1 MAGVTSG
8 WRKDFSGDQH
18 LNSALE
24 AFSAALKKT
33 SKTKE
38 PENWSAR
45 QDGIGSVLQEMGERR
60 KDPALMAQAITA
72 QRGALKI
79 DQQIKSAN
87 LRQGWNNL
95 GNALQTLGMLTKD
108 PDKLRE
114 AEDALTIAL
123 ALENKEEDPLEWES
137 TKNNLAVAQRWLGA
151 ITNDTAKLQEAQN
164 AYSACED
171 FGYEG
176 HAPFKWAVLQWNIA
190 DLALARYLLAP
201 DPALLV
207 EARKYVT
214 SARSFFVDGSDY
226 QTERCDELIAQ
237 IAEAEAGT

>member
-1 MAGVTSG
+1 MNG
-8 WRKDFSGDQH
+8 K
-18 LNSALE
+18 
-24 AFSAALKKT
+24 
-33 SKTKE
+33 
-38 PENWSAR
+38 
-45 QDGIGSVLQEMGERR
+45 
-60 KDPALMAQAITA
+60 
-72 QRGALKI
+72 
-79 DQQIKSAN
+79 
-87 LRQGWNNL
+87 
-95 GNALQTLGMLTKD
+95 
-108 PDKLRE
+108 
-114 AEDALTIAL
+114 
-123 ALENKEEDPLEWES
+123 S

-226 QTERCDELIAQ
+226 QT
-237 IAEAEAGT
+237 